1 MRCVLRFGDASPS
14 VFLDVGKLP
23 RKHGLDR
30 TNIKANYS
38 FEQSAFLFTT
48 SRSTMASEGL
58 LRQMG
63 RPHVHV
69 RHRGYH
75 FRRVHQ
81 NRYHPCR

>member
-1 MRCVLRFGDASPS
+1 MEYMRFGVCSPS
-14 VFLDVGKLP
+14 VFLDVCKLP
-23 RKHGLDR
+23 RKHALGM

-38 FEQSAFLFTT
+38 FEQSAFMFTT
-48 SRSTMASEGL
+48 LQSTTASEGL

-63 RPHVHV
+63 RLHVHV

>member
-1 MRCVLRFGDASPS
+1 MEYMRFGDASPS
-14 VFLDVGKLP
+14 VFLDVGELA
-23 RKHGLDR
+23 RKHILVQ

-38 FEQSAFLFTT
+38 FEQSAFMFTT
-48 SRSTMASEGL
+48 LRSTTASEAR

-75 FRRVHQ
+75 FRRVRQ
-81 NRYHPCR
+81 NRFRHVR